1 MQIRHPQ
8 YSERSSALAISKVK
22 RSKKALYNIVTHFIF
37 QVVSLVSGV
46 VTPRLIIS
54 NFGSAYNGTISSI
67 TQFLSLAGFLT
78 LGVEGATRFALYK
91 HLANDDILG
100 ISRVI
105 KETERYMRKVG
116 MALVIYSAVLAV
128 IFPYISD
135 SSIPKIEVT
144 ILVILLTLGTFS
156 GYFFSR
162 TYAFLLR
169 ADQSEYIVTV
179 FRTVA
184 AILDLIIIIVLIKLD
199 ATMVH
204 VRLGVAVVSF
214 LNPILVNAYT
224 KRHYKLVRKCDPDKT
239 ALSQRSYAMFHSIA
253 NMVHDN
259 TDIFLLTIFTNA
271 KIVSVY
277 AVYYGIVR
285 NIKELARNFTSGLE
299 GAFGSMWAKG
309 EKKQFSRN
317 FKIYEFLMFSFS
329 SVIFTALGVMLL
341 PFIRLYTAGVTDVNY
356 VRGAF
361 AVLVVLAE
369 AVFCVRQPYVTI
381 VQAAGKYKET
391 RNGAAVEAIINLVI
405 SLVLVNL
412 IGLEGIIIGTLI
424 ANAFRTVQ
432 YMLYSYKELLE
443 QKAWNFLKL
452 VLWHL
457 VNSTIALAA
466 YFAVDGFIGQDTWVT
481 WIVSGFVSV
490 IIAGIVTLIT
500 ASIFF
505 RPELKGAFVFLKRMF
520 KKKRV

>member
-1 MQIRHPQ
+1 M
-8 YSERSSALAISKVK
+8 AIGKIK
-22 RSKKALYNIVTHFIF
+22 RSKKALYNIVSHFIY
-37 QVVSLVSGV
+37 QAVTLVSGII
-46 VTPRLIIS
+46 TPRLIIS
-54 NFGSAYNGTISSI
+54 SFGSAYNGTISSI
-67 TQFLSLAGFLT
+67 TQFLGLISFLT
-78 LGVEGATRFALYK
+78 LGVAGATRVALYK
-91 HLANDDILG
+91 HIANDDILG
-100 ISRVI
+100 VSRVI

-116 MALVIYSAVLAV
+116 ISLVIYSAVLAV
-128 IFPYISD
+128 IFPYILE

-144 ILVILLTLGTFS
+144 LLVVLLTVGTFS
-156 GYFFSR
+156 KYFFSQ
-162 TYAFLLR
+162 TYCFLLQ

-184 AILDLIIIIVLIKLD
+184 AVVDLLIIVVLINLD
-199 ATMVH
+199 TTMIH

-214 LNPILVNAYT
+214 LNPILVNAYI
-224 KRHYKLVRKCDPDKT
+224 KKHYKLVKKCEPDKT

-341 PFIRLYTAGVTDVNY
+341 PFIKLYTAGVTDVNY

-369 AVFCVRQPYVTI
+369 AVFCIRQPYVTI

-391 RNGAAVEAIINLVI
+391 RNGAAAEAIINLVI
-405 SLVLVNL
+405 SLVLVNF
-412 IGLEGIIIGTLI
+412 IGLEGIVIGTLI

-443 QKAWNFLKL
+443 QKAWSFVKM
-452 VLWHL
+452 VLWHCL
-457 VNSTIALAA
+457 NSAIAIII
-466 YFAVDGFIGQDTWVT
+466 YFLLEGFIGQNTWFT
-481 WIVSGFVSV
+481 WIASGFISV
-490 IIAGIVTLIT
+490 FIAGAVTLLT
-500 ASIFF
+500 AWIFYRGLLMDAF
-505 RPELKGAFVFLKRMF
+505 RIFKRMI
-520 KKKRV
+520 KRKRG